1 MTARVGRQGKSHSVP
16 RDRVFLA
23 GSVCVLISVLI
34 TGCGDFFGT
43 KPTEMESRNLL
54 RELETVKLT
63 PNLDIPLPDVYKQ
76 PPKIVE
82 TVLGDA
88 KDARLYYFSRYHSV
102 DKLKGL
108 VDAQFLRQFMGDKNK
123 IYPMPDYNVA
133 IHPAT
138 NQIVVRCPSVE
149 DAQQVLKFL
158 QKVDVPPIQIKIDCL
173 ISEVY
178 ADHTLDWETQVQIQ
192 NLFGQQVNLSGKMPG
207 AALRDLARSSFG
219 MKTGYVGNGTY
230 DSTSGTF
237 VVEPGQ
243 EGHMFGAMVDVL
255 VSRGYLKI
263 LMNPQL
269 EVVNGQ
275 SANIVTSEHVPL
287 DVIQSV
293 HPVSGVITQRTEYV
307 DVVDSLTIT
316 PRVFADG
323 YIGIETRAVIGS
335 KSTPEGVKQVPIVT
349 KREVVV
355 KENRIRQGES
365 LVIGGIRKTEQ
376 RSVVRGVP
384 FLKDIPLIGIL
395 FSSKDFEERGK
406 EVMFVLTPTISTGGV
421 PNEEVVADIQSKHTP
436 AGERNDLSRSWN
448 DPLGTGM
455 YTDIVEEEA
464 TRAEVGRVKAEM
476 QKAHAERTAKQLE
489 EQLGRATEQVEQEK
503 SRANQA
509 EAASKTTQQAVDAQ
523 KAKTTAVVAETA
535 KSAEELKK
543 LEESAAAAKA
553 DAERLK
559 AEAAAAKE
567 AAAKAKK
574 DAEGQIEKWS
584 NGKNGGAAPKD
595 AAPAKPETPNAGAPQ
610 DAAPA
615 KPASP
620 APKDAAAK
628 PATPSPAPSAGA
640 APAPVTPAPA
650 AGAAPTPAPSA
661 PAPATPTPATPAPAA
676 PAPTAPA
683 PQTPAPV
690 APAPAAPAGASPAK

>member
-1 MTARVGRQGKSHSVP
+1 MTARAGRQGNSLSVP
-16 RDRVFLA
+16 WDRVFLA
-23 GSVCVLISVLI
+23 GSICVLTSVLI

-54 RELETVKLT
+54 RELETVKMT
-63 PNLDIPLPDVYKQ
+63 PNLDIPLPEVYKQ

-88 KDARLYYFSRYHSV
+88 KDARLYYFSRYHTV

-108 VDAQFLRQFMGDKNK
+108 VDAQFMRQFMGEKNK
-123 IYPMPDYNVA
+123 TYPMPDYNVA

-192 NLFGQQVNLSGKMPG
+192 NLFGQQINLTGKMPG

-219 MKTGYVGNGTY
+219 MKTGYVDGGTY
-230 DSTSGTF
+230 NPTTGSF
-237 VVEPGQ
+237 VVTPGE

-287 DVIQSV
+287 DQIQSV

-307 DVVDSLTIT
+307 DVIDSLTVT

-384 FLKDIPLIGIL
+384 FLKDLPLIGIL

-421 PNEEVVADIQSKHTP
+421 PNEEMVADIQRKHTP
-436 AGERNDLSRSWN
+436 AGERNDVSRSWS

-455 YTDIVEEEA
+455 YTDMVEEEA

-489 EQLGRATEQVEQEK
+489 EQLGRATDQMEQEK
-503 SRANQA
+503 TRADQA
-509 EAASKTTQQAVDAQ
+509 EAASKTTQQAIDAQ
-523 KAKTTAVVAETA
+523 KTKINAAQIETA

-543 LEESAAAAKA
+543 LEDSAAAAKA
-553 DAERLK
+553 EADRLK

-584 NGKNGGAAPKD
+584 NGKNGGAAPKEGT
-595 AAPAKPETPNAGAPQ
+595 AKPETP
-610 DAAPA
+610 
-615 KPASP
+615 KAS
-620 APKDAAAK
+620 APKDAAPK
-628 PATPSPAPSAGA
+628 
-640 APAPVTPAPA
+640 
-650 AGAAPTPAPSA
+650 
-661 PAPATPTPATPAPAA
+661 PATPTPATPASATPAPQSPAPAA
-676 PAPTAPA
+676 PAPAAPVPAAPTPATPAPAVPAPATPVPVTPAPAPATPAPTVPA
-683 PQTPAPV
+683 PQTPATAAPA
-690 APAPAAPAGASPAK
+690 APAPAAGAK

>member
-1 MTARVGRQGKSHSVP
+1 MTARSGRQGKSHSVP
-16 RDRVFLA
+16 WDRVFLA
-23 GSVCVLISVLI
+23 GSACILTSLMLM
-34 TGCGDFFGT
+34 GCGDFFGT
-43 KPTEMESRNLL
+43 KPTELESKNLL

-63 PNLDIPLPDVYKQ
+63 PNLDIPLPEVYKQ

-88 KDARLYYFSRYHSV
+88 KDARLYYFSRYHTV
-102 DKLKGL
+102 DKLKAL
-108 VDAQFLRQFMGDKNK
+108 VDTQFLRQFMGEKNK
-123 IYPMPDYNVA
+123 TYPMPDYNVA
-133 IHPAT
+133 VHPAT

-178 ADHTLDWETQVQIQ
+178 ADHTLDWETQLEVQ
-192 NLFGQQVNLSGKMPG
+192 NLFGQQINLTGKMPG
-207 AALRDLARSSFG
+207 AALRDIARSTFG
-219 MKTGYVGNGTY
+219 MKAGYVDNGTY
-230 DSTSGTF
+230 DPKTGTF

-243 EGHMFGAMVDVL
+243 EGHMFGALVDVL

-384 FLKDIPLIGIL
+384 FLKDLPLIGIL

-421 PNEEVVADIQSKHTP
+421 PNEEIVAEVQRKHSP
-436 AGERNDLSRSWN
+436 AAERNDISRSWS

-455 YTDIVEEEA
+455 YTDMVEEEA

-476 QKAHAERTAKQLE
+476 QKAQAERKAKQLE
-489 EQLGRATEQVEQEK
+489 EQLGRATEQMEQEK
-503 SRANQA
+503 TRADQA
-509 EAASKTTQQAVDAQ
+509 EAASKTAQQAVDAA
-523 KAKTTAVVAETA
+523 KAKTAAAQAETA

-543 LEESAAAAKA
+543 LEEAAAAAKA
-553 DAERLK
+553 EADKLK

-567 AAAKAKK
+567 AAEKAKK
-574 DAEGQIEKWS
+574 DAEAKIEKMGDGN
-584 NGKNGGAAPKD
+584 NGIAAPKEGAAKPETPANPAAPAPQAPAPKD
-595 AAPAKPETPNAGAPQ
+595 AAPA
-610 DAAPA
+610 
-615 KPASP
+615 
-620 APKDAAAK
+620 
-628 PATPSPAPSAGA
+628 
-640 APAPVTPAPA
+640 APAPVPPV
-650 AGAAPTPAPSA
+650 PP
-661 PAPATPTPATPAPAA
+661 
-676 PAPTAPA
+676 APA
-683 PQTPAPV
+683 PQTPAP
-690 APAPAAPAGASPAK
+690 AAPAK

>member
-1 MTARVGRQGKSHSVP
+1 MTARAGRQGNSFSVP
-16 RDRVFLA
+16 WDRVFLA
-23 GSVCVLISVLI
+23 GSVCILTSVMI

-43 KPTEMESRNLL
+43 RPTELESQNLL

-88 KDARLYYFSRYHSV
+88 KDARLYYFSRYHTV

-108 VDAQFLRQFMGDKNK
+108 VDTQFLRQFMGEKNK
-123 IYPMPDYNVA
+123 TYPMPDYNVA
-133 IHPAT
+133 VHTAT

-158 QKVDVPPIQIKIDCL
+158 QKVDVPPVQIKIDCL

-192 NLFGQQVNLSGKMPG
+192 NLFGQQINLAGKMPG
-207 AALRDLARSSFG
+207 AAMRDIARSTFG
-219 MKTGYVGNGTY
+219 MKAGYVDSGTY
-230 DSTSGTF
+230 NPATGTF
-237 VVEPGQ
+237 VVTPGE
-243 EGHMFGAMVDVL
+243 EGHMFGALVDVL

-275 SANIVTSEHVPL
+275 TANIVTSEHVPL

-307 DVVDSLTIT
+307 DVIDSLTVT

-323 YIGIETRAVIGS
+323 YIGLETKAVIGS
-335 KSTPEGVKQVPIVT
+335 KATPEGVKQVPIVT

-384 FLKDIPLIGIL
+384 FLKDIPLVGIL

-436 AGERNDLSRSWN
+436 AGERNDISRSWN

-455 YTDIVEEEA
+455 YTDMVEEEA

-476 QKAHAERTAKQLE
+476 QKAQAERKAKQLE

-503 SRANQA
+503 ARANQA
-509 EAASKTTQQAVDAQ
+509 EAASKTTQQAVDAA
-523 KAKTTAVVAETA
+523 KAQTAGATAEVA

-553 DAERLK
+553 EADRLK

-584 NGKNGGAAPKD
+584 NGKNGDAPKEGAAKPEAPNAPAPKD
-595 AAPAKPETPNAGAPQ
+595 AAPKPAAPTPGTPAPGA
-610 DAAPA
+610 AAPA
-615 KPASP
+615 
-620 APKDAAAK
+620 AP
-628 PATPSPAPSAGA
+628 TPQ
-640 APAPVTPAPA
+640 APAPVAPA
-650 AGAAPTPAPSA
+650 
-661 PAPATPTPATPAPAA
+661 PATPAPAA
-676 PAPTAPA
+676 PTPPTTAPAPATPAPETPA
-683 PQTPAPV
+683 PQTPAP
-690 APAPAAPAGASPAK
+690 AK